1 MLHPHLAAKLVDE
14 HQRALLRE
22 AEIERLAAQ
31 ARAGQPSAAARLA
44 QRLSALAVAARQRIS
59 ARRAKPAPAES
70 LVPGAHA

>member
-1 MLHPHLAAKLVDE
+1 MLHPHLAAELANQ

-59 ARRAKPAPAES
+59 VRRAKPAPAES